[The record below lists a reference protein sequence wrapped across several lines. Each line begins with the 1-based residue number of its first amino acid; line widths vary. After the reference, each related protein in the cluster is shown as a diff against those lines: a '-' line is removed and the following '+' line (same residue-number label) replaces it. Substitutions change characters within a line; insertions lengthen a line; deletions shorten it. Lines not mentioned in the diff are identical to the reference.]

1 MLRDSLFDECLKALR
16 VKVDNLLI
24 PSLSQV
30 VMRDHLVTSHLIY
43 TTLTDNNSIFVN
55 LHIYINN

>member
-43 TTLTDNNSIFVN
+43 TTLRDMWDNNSK
-55 LHIYINN
+55 